1 VDDDLEKPQESY
13 LRARV
18 SAQTCGTTF
27 RMFNEKS
34 VTIEPHQDRVLSI
47 ATLGERWDIHPKVAL
62 KRAKQLGLP
71 IVRFNARSF
80 GVKLSAV
87 LKAEQEATVTP
98 ASMQEG
104 VEA

>member
-1 VDDDLEKPQESY
+1 MGTK
-13 LRARV
+13 
-18 SAQTCGTTF
+18 QT
-27 RMFNEKS
+27 
-34 VTIEPHQDRVLSI
+34 VIIAPHQDRILSI

-62 KRAKQLGLP
+62 KRARQLGLP

-87 LKAEQEATVTP
+87 IKAEQEATVAP

-104 VEA
+104 VGA